1 MTKPTSKIRLLPI
14 IIVIAFLS
22 GVAAFYMTTPPSGN
36 PDDTVSGQED
46 PASSTSIADSR
57 YPSYATGNLKKMV
70 FHKTPKIHKELS
82 FINAAGKSVG
92 LDEFAGNYVVLN
104 FWATWCV
111 PCREEMPSLDALQK
125 HFIGQPLKV
134 VALSTD
140 RGSADKPK
148 KFLKELNIKE
158 LAFFHDPKSQ
168 AARDTGLFGLPTTLL
183 LDMQGREI
191 GRLAGEAVW
200 DADEVKVFL
209 KALISGDLAMNFEAS
224 KPQRVATGLSP
235 E

>member
-1 MTKPTSKIRLLPI
+1 MTKPTSKIRLLTI

-36 PDDTVSGQED
+36 PDDKVSGQED
-46 PASSTSIADSR
+46 KVSSTSIADSR
-57 YPSYATGNLKKMV
+57 YASYASGNLKKMV

-82 FINAAGKSVG
+82 FINSAGEMLG
-92 LDEFAGNYVVLN
+92 LDVFAGNYVVLN
-104 FWATWCV
+104 FWATWCA

-125 HFIGQPLKV
+125 HFNGQPLKV

-148 KFLKELNIKE
+148 KFLKELNITE

-200 DADEVKVFL
+200 DAAEVKVFL
-209 KALISGDLAMNFEAS
+209 EALISGDLAMNVEVS
-224 KPQRVATGLSP
+224 KP
-235 E
+235 

>member
-1 MTKPTSKIRLLPI
+1 MTKPTPKIRLLPI
-14 IIVIAFLS
+14 IIIIAFLS

-36 PDDTVSGQED
+36 PDDAVSEQENAD
-46 PASSTSIADSR
+46 SSSSIAASP
-57 YPSYATGNLKKMV
+57 YSGYATGNLKKMV
-70 FHKTPKIHKELS
+70 FHKTPKTFKELS
-82 FINAAGKSVG
+82 FFNAAGESVG
-92 LDEFAGNYVVLN
+92 LDVFAGNYVVMN

-111 PCREEMPSLDALQK
+111 PCREEMPSLDALQT
-125 HFIGQPLKV
+125 HFKGQPLKV

-148 KFLKELNIKE
+148 KFLKDLDIKN

-183 LDMQGREI
+183 LDTQGREI

-200 DADEVKVFL
+200 DAPEVKLFL
-209 KALISGDLAMNFEAS
+209 EALISNELKIEGEAS
-224 KPQRVATGLSP
+224 QP
-235 E
+235 